1 MLPYA
6 DDLSGGVL
14 LRSLETKEIPQM
26 SVDASESDSF
36 HTCPSSQS
44 KQEQETN
51 ELRQE
56 SPEDKILLI
65 RQRERGVS
73 LPVLMKINCDD
84 LPIRLSTST
93 PTDAPVYSTIPV
105 DLSSLNGSDADEER
119 RQREPSWL
127 ISRTAAAPDEDRK
140 YLF

>member
-6 DDLSGGVL
+6 DDLSGGVP
-14 LRSLETKEIPQM
+14 LRSSETKEIPRM
-26 SVDASESDSF
+26 PIDASESDSF
-36 HTCPSSQS
+36 HTCASSQS
-44 KQEQETN
+44 KQEQETS

-56 SPEDKILLI
+56 SPDDKILLI
-65 RQRERGVS
+65 RERERGIS

-84 LPIRLSTST
+84 LPVRLSTST
-93 PTDAPVYSTIPV
+93 PTDAPVYSTIPAH
-105 DLSSLNGSDADEER
+105 LSSLNSPGADEG

-127 ISRTAAAPDEDRK
+127 ISRTTAAPDEERT